1 LLTALPKFPKTI
13 AHEDSDGHGG
23 KMMDVDDLF
32 GKAVGEIERMLNSK
46 TVVGEP
52 IVVEGNTLIPL
63 VSLGFGFGVGG
74 GEGTDPKKGSGT
86 GGGTG
91 GGGGV
96 KPVAV
101 IVVNKD
107 GVRIESIK
115 GGTASVMEK
124 VVEAVGKAASAKS
137 GSSKAE

>member
-1 LLTALPKFPKTI
+1 MEEVENLIKICL
-13 AHEDSDGHGG
+13 
-23 KMMDVDDLF
+23 
-32 GKAVGEIERMLNSK
+32 GEIERMLTTK

-52 IVVEGNTLIPL
+52 INVEGNTLIPL
-63 VSLGFGFGVGG
+63 VSIGFGFGGGGGSGKGPKETVGG
-74 GEGTDPKKGSGT
+74 V

-107 GVRIESIK
+107 GVRMEPVK
-115 GGTASVMEK
+115 GGAATFVEK
-124 VVEAVGKAASAKS
+124 VADIVGKVMDKRAEAK
-137 GSSKAE
+137 KAENTEG